1 MSAIKICAYPC
12 SIVSQDRHSRAHLR
26 DHLLSGHQCIDAWIA
41 LSQIVENAGQRADC
55 LRRAAELAPED
66 RALQVAYLQAAL
78 VVDPHNEQLK
88 RLLAEQQTL
97 QMLSGMKTTHFHPEQ
112 RPKALGDILV
122 AHGAI
127 SETQLA
133 EVLKQQRNGS
143 PTDRHRRLGEILVA
157 RTMVTPVQLARA
169 LIVQQQQRSQLRMAP
184 QVLGEFLVER
194 GYISAHDLEIALAE
208 QIRLDQQNKHY
219 NLGKILVHLNLIRQ
233 DVIDK
238 AAREQEL
245 SFWDRFGY

>member
-1 MSAIKICAYPC
+1 MSAIKVCAYPC
-12 SIVSQDRHSRAHLR
+12 PIVSGDRHNRAHLR
-26 DHLLSGHQCIDAWIA
+26 DHLLAGHQCIDAWIA
-41 LSQIVENAGQRADC
+41 LSQLVGDARQRKDC
-55 LRRAAELAPED
+55 LQRAAELAPED
-66 RALQVAYLQAAL
+66 RALQIAYLQAAL
-78 VVDPHNEQLK
+78 VVEPDNDRLK
-88 RLLAEQQTL
+88 ALLSEQQTL
-97 QMLSGMKTTHFHPEQ
+97 QMLSGVKTTHFQPEQ

-122 AHGAI
+122 SQGAI
-127 SETQLA
+127 SEAQLA
-133 EVLKQQRNGS
+133 EALKQQRNGS
-143 PTDRHRRLGEILVA
+143 PTDRHRRLGQILVA
-157 RTMVTPVQLARA
+157 RNMVSPVQLARA

-194 GYISAHDLEIALAE
+194 GYISANDLELALAE

-233 DVIDK
+233 DAIDK